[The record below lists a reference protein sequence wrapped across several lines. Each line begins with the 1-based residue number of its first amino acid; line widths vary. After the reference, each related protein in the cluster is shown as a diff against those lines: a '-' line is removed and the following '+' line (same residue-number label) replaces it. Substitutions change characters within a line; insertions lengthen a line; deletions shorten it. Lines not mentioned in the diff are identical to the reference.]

1 MKGVKTHKLLLPAI
15 LGCVAHDPPSTI
27 LCFSSKKSAVYP
39 GYSGMASK
47 PSQGRSTVLVHSHT
61 PPISAWPASLL
72 PREVMGT
79 GCQCRKPTFAPF
91 RSVKSASW
99 LAVLLVSASEA
110 GAGGVAGGEISTPL
124 LQRWLLFGLVS
135 GSWRYGGVEAV

>member
-1 MKGVKTHKLLLPAI
+1 MKKKTQRTHKLLLPAI

-61 PPISAWPASLL
+61 PPISAWPASVL

-79 GCQCRKPTFAPF
+79 GCQYRKPTFAPS

-99 LAVLLVSASEA
+99 LVALLVSSASEA

-124 LQRWLLFGLVS
+124 LQRWLFVRVS
-135 GSWRYGGVEAV
+135 EGGRE